1 MSKMLTKRLYDSFR
15 YAFNGLWFCIKNE
28 RNFRVH
34 IFSALTIC
42 LISPYYNLSKME
54 ILLTVFVVSLVIIC
68 EMFNTAIEAA
78 IDLTV
83 KGYSDLA
90 EKAKDVSAGAV
101 LISAVCAVVFG
112 VFLFL
117 RFDVIHNIF
126 VDLTSSPV
134 KIAAVVI
141 YAAAGYLFV
150 KGTDKV

>member
-1 MSKMLTKRLYDSFR
+1 
-15 YAFNGLWFCIKNE
+15 
-28 RNFRVH
+28 
-34 IFSALTIC
+34 
-42 LISPYYNLSKME
+42 
-54 ILLTVFVVSLVIIC
+54 
-68 EMFNTAIEAA
+68 MFNTAIEAA